1 MANSNSVG
9 LMGNAQ
15 PVQMLVD
22 FTITGSAAANTVIQG
37 TIYPFGLSQPSQT
50 SIVVPSKETWYLTD
64 VSVNKSLSVDLQFQL
79 TVDGVV
85 QPLAIDLNST
95 IVTNSGRYK
104 MPIPFKISANSTFSV
119 SAINFTANSATT
131 AVTESATLSILRVG
145 S

>member
-15 PVQMLVD
+15 PVQMLVNY
-22 FTITGSAAANTVIQG
+22 TIAGSAAANTVIQG

-64 VSVNKSLSVDLQFQL
+64 VSVNSSLSVDLQFQL